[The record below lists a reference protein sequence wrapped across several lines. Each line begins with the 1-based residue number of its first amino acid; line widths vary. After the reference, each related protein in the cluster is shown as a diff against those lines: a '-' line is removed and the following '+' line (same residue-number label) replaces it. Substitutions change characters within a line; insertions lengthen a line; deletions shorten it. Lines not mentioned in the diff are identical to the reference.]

1 MAIMEFLEE
10 TFPNVKLLPKDALT
24 RAKVFDILIKFTI
37 NIYMDMYIVNNHV
50 LDLNVTTL

>member
-37 NIYMDMYIVNNHV
+37 NIYMVFY
-50 LDLNVTTL
+50 DLIR